1 MASLTDDPVHRTA
14 IFDSLPYYDNDLE
27 QYPTHKEKV
36 EKELAREPK
45 PPQTLHPLVP
55 PPFELFKVWSI
66 NCFQLNLIHSRTNT
80 TQSSPLLAA
89 ELARVEAHQPLPPLD
104 TVRYQLPAPTSSPG
118 TDEEWREALRNA
130 HAQLE
135 HQRLRQTN
143 LALLQ
148 TYGQNTWRINNY
160 LLEETAKQSEKALEE
175 MKQLTTDLN
184 RDRKNSQTRYGVQL
198 TSLETRWTEVLSSI
212 LQIEMANVALDA
224 EVDRLNKRETE
235 LANM

>member
-1 MASLTDDPVHRTA
+1 MLSRSRNFRCNSRCVNFRRVSGLYSFRMASLTDDPVHRTA

-27 QYPTHKEKV
+27 QYPTLKEKV

-135 HQRLRQTN
+135 HQRLRFVMPP
-143 LALLQ
+143 
-148 TYGQNTWRINNY
+148 
-160 LLEETAKQSEKALEE
+160 LES
-175 MKQLTTDLN
+175 
-184 RDRKNSQTRYGVQL
+184 Y
-198 TSLETRWTEVLSSI
+198 SLIHSG
-212 LQIEMANVALDA
+212 
-224 EVDRLNKRETE
+224 
-235 LANM
+235 